1 MARIKIVTETIL
13 EINPSAGDQKDIQR
27 ASNWGKKVSDFL
39 NLVRN
44 TLVKDVDFINQKI
57 TSIQI
62 DKDQKE
68 K

>member
-1 MARIKIVTETIL
+1 MTRIKIVTETIL
-13 EINPSAGDQKDIQR
+13 EINPSSGDQKDIER

-44 TLVKDVDFINQKI
+44 TLVKDVDFINQRI

-68 K
+68 Y